1 MSITIG
7 SSEIMIAGGIYTIAS
22 GSSLG
27 WVFFGL
33 GVVCAFC
40 KFAIQFQKEQKAA
53 NDLENATSKL
63 IKDFFDVLGQSA
75 SKAASSKFD
84 DIDYTKV
91 N

>member
-7 SSEIMIAGGIYTIAS
+7 SSEIMIAGGIYTVAA
-22 GSSLG
+22 GSNLG
-27 WVFFGL
+27 WIFFGL
-33 GVVCAFC
+33 GIVCAFC
-40 KFAIQFQKEQKAA
+40 KFAIKFQKEQKAES
-53 NDLENATSKL
+53 DLEDATSKL
-63 IKDFFDVLGQSA
+63 IKGFFDGLGQSA